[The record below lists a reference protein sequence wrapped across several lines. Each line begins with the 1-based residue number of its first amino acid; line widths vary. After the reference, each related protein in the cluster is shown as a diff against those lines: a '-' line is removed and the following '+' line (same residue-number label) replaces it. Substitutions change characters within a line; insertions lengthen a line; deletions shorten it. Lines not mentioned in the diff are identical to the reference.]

1 MPLAKLLEAC
11 QKNDRQSQQALYRQ
25 FYGYGMSIC
34 LRFAHSEEEAQ
45 EILND
50 GFLKAF
56 ERLESFREQSSFKSW
71 LRRIMINAS
80 IDHYRRYQKHYHQI
94 ELSYAQDQA
103 TQSVALENI
112 SAEEVMKM
120 VQALPPAYRMAFVLF
135 AVEGYGHKDIAKQ
148 LGISEGASKS
158 NLSKARAKLRKML
171 DKWHGTQSEQ
181 YGRA

>member
-1 MPLAKLLEAC
+1 VSLSQLLKAC
-11 QKNDRQSQQALYRQ
+11 RKGDRQSQQELYRQ
-25 FYGYGMSIC
+25 YFGYGMSIC
-34 LRFAHSEEEAQ
+34 LRFSHSEDEAQ

-50 GFLKAF
+50 GFLKVF
-56 ERLESFREQSSFKSW
+56 DRIESFREESSFKSW

-94 ELSYAQDQA
+94 ELSYAQDQV

-120 VQALPPAYRMAFVLF
+120 VQALPPAYRMVFVLF
-135 AVEGYGHKDIAKQ
+135 AVEGYGHKDIAQQ
-148 LGISEGASKS
+148 LGISEGTSKS